1 MAFKAG
7 HKKVGGRKTL
17 TATESAEL
25 LRRTAQR
32 AGPKVIRKLVE
43 IVAKSKEDSDV
54 IAAGRI
60 LLERAYGRAA
70 EQPEPAPPEQKMT
83 LEEAQSKI
91 QHYMRQMLGP
101 ELFEQYKACKAT
113 TASNPLIIEA
123 SKPVEQPRIAPAPAR
138 EEKPR
143 NEPPRETDSLEDNRA
158 RMPSFLGGPAN

>member
-32 AGPKVIRKLVE
+32 AGPKVIRKLVQ
-43 IVAKSKEDSDV
+43 IVSKSKEDSDV

-83 LEEAQSKI
+83 LEEARSKI
-91 QHYMRQMLGP
+91 QHSMREMLGP
-101 ELFEQYKACKAT
+101 ELFEQYEARKT
-113 TASNPLIIEA
+113 NTASNPLIIKA
-123 SKPVEQPRIAPAPAR
+123 SQPVEQPKMTPAPAR
-138 EEKPR
+138 E
-143 NEPPRETDSLEDNRA
+143 NEPPRETDSVEDNRA